1 MICID
6 GVDGSL
12 EKDVFEEW
20 WNNLPTEI
28 ELCNSFWYGSF
39 SHYSALELKALMISD
54 ETYINQGRD
63 THQAITSH
71 SYHFLLFISLASPK
85 RKQNK

>member
-28 ELCNSFWYGSF
+28 ELCNSFRYGSF

-63 THQAITSH
+63 THQVITSH